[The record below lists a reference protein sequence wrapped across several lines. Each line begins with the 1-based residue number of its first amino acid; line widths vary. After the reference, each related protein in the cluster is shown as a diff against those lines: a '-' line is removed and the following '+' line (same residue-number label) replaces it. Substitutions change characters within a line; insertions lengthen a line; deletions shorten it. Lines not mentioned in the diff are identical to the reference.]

1 LKSLKNTHVDIVY
14 LWVDG
19 NDPKWRKKR
28 QRAAQSLKSTTDLAL
43 FSNVEGRFRDNE
55 ELRFSLRALEKFFPS
70 HGHIYIV
77 TDSQTP
83 SWLAQS
89 NEISIIDHR
98 DLIPTD
104 LLPTF
109 DSGNI
114 ESYIHR
120 IENLSERYFYLND
133 DVFFGAPVDLKNW
146 FWNDGVYVAWSDES
160 EVSDEPLRMD
170 ATSLENACRLSNI
183 WLSQLA
189 DQTQSNYSHIF
200 RTFAHAPRPMIRSV
214 MYMLE
219 KELADIF
226 ETVRTTTFRTWDK
239 PTIVAD
245 FVLRWKLEHGLAKMR
260 DYAHLYISTG
270 EKDYSVQLTHLSRHI
285 GRVDFFCIN
294 DTTDNAPA
302 NDPRLK
308 AARQTLEQL
317 FPIPSNF
324 EFASLTLK

>member
-1 LKSLKNTHVDIVY
+1 MKSLKNTHVDIVY

-133 DVFFGAPVDLKNW
+133 DVFFW
-146 FWNDGVYVAWSDES
+146 C
-160 EVSDEPLRMD
+160 
-170 ATSLENACRLSNI
+170 TS
-183 WLSQLA
+183 
-189 DQTQSNYSHIF
+189 
-200 RTFAHAPRPMIRSV
+200 
-214 MYMLE
+214 
-219 KELADIF
+219 
-226 ETVRTTTFRTWDK
+226 
-239 PTIVAD
+239 
-245 FVLRWKLEHGLAKMR
+245 
-260 DYAHLYISTG
+260 
-270 EKDYSVQLTHLSRHI
+270 
-285 GRVDFFCIN
+285 
-294 DTTDNAPA
+294 
-302 NDPRLK
+302 
-308 AARQTLEQL
+308 
-317 FPIPSNF
+317 
-324 EFASLTLK
+324 